1 MSVLALPTYRQ
12 RPISAP
18 SMNYEASIA
27 MNESS
32 SPEEVQPLLDR
43 EALLAAWPKR
53 SALVVEEI
61 VVTEKNYVES
71 LHEVVMVSA
80 LEKEQTRIVISKQQI
95 CAALTLV
102 STTYVD

>member
-1 MSVLALPTYRQ
+1 MSVLALPSYRQ

-18 SMNYEASIA
+18 SMDYDSPIT
-27 MNESS
+27 MNESN
-32 SPEEVQPLLDR
+32 PLEELQPLLDR
-43 EALLAAWPKR
+43 ETLLAAWPKR

-80 LEKEQTRIVISKQQI
+80 LTKE
-95 CAALTLV
+95 
-102 STTYVD
+102 

>member
-12 RPISAP
+12 RPVSAP
-18 SMNYEASIA
+18 SMNL
-27 MNESS
+27 ESS
-32 SPEEVQPLLDR
+32 LTKSESLSSSEESQPILDR

-80 LEKEQTRIVISKQQI
+80 LGKEQKR
-95 CAALTLV
+95 LV
-102 STTYVD
+102 NSIFM